1 MGTVIFAGGGT
12 GGHLFPGIA
21 VARELAARDVSC
33 VFMGSG
39 TAIEVRETERGGF
52 TFRKVRLSRRS
63 GGLLPLP
70 LHLLQS
76 ACDTV
81 GSALYYRR
89 LRPVAV
95 VGLGAASMIG
105 PMVAATLLRV
115 PRVLM
120 EQNVLP
126 GRATRLVCRFAA
138 EVLTSWE
145 KTVEYLPSSVKTEFL
160 GNPVRREVI
169 GGSREQALG
178 GFGFSP
184 GRRTVLVLG
193 GSQGAAALNRV
204 CAGAAQMLAEK
215 GIQVI
220 HLSGPGDEETV
231 RTAYEDAGTV
241 ARVMSFCDDM
251 GSAYAA
257 ADLVVSRAGGSATA
271 EIAAN
276 GKAAVLVPFPYAVDR
291 HQDLNGKA
299 FCDSGAGRLV
309 EEGDGFEVR
318 LRDAVLDALA
328 GETLARMEAASAG
341 IARKEAAAR
350 TADEIMRIA
359 GCST

>member
-1 MGTVIFAGGGT
+1 MSTVIFAGGGT

-21 VARELAARDVSC
+21 VARELAARDLSC

-39 TAIEVRETERGGF
+39 TPIELRETEGGGF
-52 TFRKVRLSRRS
+52 PFRKVRLSRRS

-81 GSALYYRR
+81 GSALYYRKV
-89 LRPVAV
+89 RPVAV

-105 PMVAATLLRV
+105 PVAAAVLMRV

-126 GRATRLVCRFAA
+126 GRATRLVCRVAA
-138 EVLTSWE
+138 KVLTSWE
-145 KTVEYLPSSVKTEFL
+145 RTAEYLPSRVKTEFL
-160 GNPVRREVI
+160 GNPVRQEVT
-169 GGSREQALG
+169 GGSRDEALDA
-178 GFGFSP
+178 FGFAP

-193 GSQGAAALNRV
+193 GSQGAAALNR
-204 CAGAAQMLAEK
+204 AFTGMAQVLAEK
-215 GIQVI
+215 RIQVI
-220 HLSGPGDEETV
+220 HLSGQTDEAAV
-231 RTAYEDAGTV
+231 RTGYEGAGTV
-241 ARVMSFCDDM
+241 AKVMSFCDDM
-251 GSAYAA
+251 GRAYAA

-299 FCDSGAGRLV
+299 FCDSGAGVLV
-309 EEGDGFEVR
+309 EEGDGFEDR
-318 LRDAVLDALA
+318 LRDAVVDALG
-328 GETLARMEAASAG
+328 GETLSRMEAASAG
-341 IARKEAAAR
+341 ISRKDAAAR
-350 TADEIMRIA
+350 TAEEIMRIA